1 MRFVSEGRVPWSRAR
16 EEGQEVG
23 GGRREGKEGGIT
35 SSGLKKSLLEVVSE
49 LKAALEAEE
58 RKSLEEQQRGKA
70 QQGWLQLS
78 IEE

>member
-1 MRFVSEGRVPWSRAR
+1 
-16 EEGQEVG
+16 
-23 GGRREGKEGGIT
+23 
-35 SSGLKKSLLEVVSE
+35 LEVVSE